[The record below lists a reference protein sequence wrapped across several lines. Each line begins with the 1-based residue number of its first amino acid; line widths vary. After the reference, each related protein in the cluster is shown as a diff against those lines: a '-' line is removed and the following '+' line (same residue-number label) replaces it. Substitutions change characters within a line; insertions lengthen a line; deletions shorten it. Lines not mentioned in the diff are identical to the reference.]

1 MKASVKFREN
11 QNPIF
16 KAKIPLNT
24 LGIPF
29 RSRIETSTNYARDKD
44 LCLSFSTLFQ
54 FGPVM
59 KLLYRPNDS
68 DRPFGLVI
76 KTGVGSLGSPI
87 EAPMTM
93 SAEFNFVHNGNP
105 SFFLHFKSQ
114 LGDFS
119 IRRSV
124 NTKKTENNDVQNK
137 NIFKDEKIT
146 EEKSG
151 KVMWADLFAAEGLF
165 GGEVCARTMFPVM
178 GKVAGKIH
186 WSLKFPITESGFPMG
201 QMPYMVVN
209 KSEIEH
215 VEIKQNS
222 RGSGGDVAEAC
233 LALKKE
239 LGNLELEKELLWKEM
254 EELKSESEISPGKFV
269 PVDGSRKVKRMRRFI
284 GNIEK

>member
-11 QNPIF
+11 QNPIL

-29 RSRIETSTNYARDKD
+29 RSSIETSTNYAKDKD
-44 LCLSFSTLFQ
+44 LCLSFSTLYQ
-54 FGPVM
+54 FGPVL

-68 DRPFGLVI
+68 HRAFGLVI

-124 NTKKTENNDVQNK
+124 NTKKIKNDDAQNK
-137 NIFKDEKIT
+137 NVFKDEKIT

-151 KVMWADLFAAEGLF
+151 KLTWADLFAVEGLF

-178 GKVAGKIH
+178 GKVVGKIQ
-186 WSLKFPITESGFPMG
+186 WSLKFPATESGFA
-201 QMPYMVVN
+201 MPYMVVN
-209 KSEIEH
+209 KLGIEH

-222 RGSGGDVAEAC
+222 RGSGADVAEAC

-239 LGNLELEKELLWKEM
+239 LGNLELEKESLWK
-254 EELKSESEISPGKFV
+254 LH
-269 PVDGSRKVKRMRRFI
+269 
-284 GNIEK
+284 